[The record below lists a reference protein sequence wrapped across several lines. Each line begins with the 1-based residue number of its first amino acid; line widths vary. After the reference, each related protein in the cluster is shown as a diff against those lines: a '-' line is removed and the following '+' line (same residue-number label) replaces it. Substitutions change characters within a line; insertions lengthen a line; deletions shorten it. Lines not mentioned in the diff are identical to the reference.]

1 MVWEPVNRFYDIIA
15 NLTKILIQLKFL
27 KASQSIKTTNLGRIA
42 TFLLILR
49 EPHISDTTLVGEK
62 LQELIIYDPLQLMK

>member
-27 KASQSIKTTNLGRIA
+27 KASNQLKQLIWEGSPTL
-42 TFLLILR
+42 LLILR

>member
-27 KASQSIKTTNLGRIA
+27 KASNQLIWEGSPTL
-42 TFLLILR
+42 LLILR